1 VLRCDH
7 RRMSHA
13 VARSLV
19 VAVVAATAALEVA
32 ALGLAAGVVPLGQP
46 VLYAAYTGIQA
57 GAGAIIVWH
66 YPRHPIGWLLAAFAL
81 VNALLA
87 DAALSYGQHGYAEG
101 WPGATHAE
109 VVGLTSWVVGSLGI
123 SLLFLLFPDGRY
135 LSRGWRWV
143 PVVWLAGALLTI
155 PGWALNPRLGA
166 DLTGGVNPLATDGFP
181 VEPAFAVGAT
191 LVCAA
196 LVASVVALLVR
207 FRRSRGVRRQQLK
220 WVLLAGGLLTLVL
233 PASAALWTAWPPIH
247 YAPALAVPLLPIAVC
262 VAIVR
267 QHLYDIDL
275 VISRTVAYGGLTGVL
290 GGTYG
295 AVVLAV
301 GALVSSPVAAAAG
314 ALVVAVAFW
323 PVRTRIQD
331 AVDRRFRRARYES
344 RRVMIDFVERL
355 RRGEAGADGVEDAL
369 RTALHDEELAM
380 AFRSEGR
387 TYDVSGRPQ
396 DLDTEPGRT
405 IAAVDTGQQVVTLV
419 RHRDADVRLVADVVD
434 AGRLALEIAAL
445 QTELRRRLKE
455 LDASRSWIVAVAD
468 EERRRLARDLHDGA
482 QQRLVTIGLDLRH
495 AQHALNGSAPPEVDR
510 TLDGAVAELSNAI
523 DDLRELASGL
533 RPASLDA
540 GLGSALRELAARSPI
555 EVEVREDPKRFPS
568 ELEAAAYFIACEGLT
583 NAVKHASAHRVVL
596 EFARQEAELVL
607 TVDDDG
613 AGGADI
619 RRGSGLLGLIDRARA
634 HGGSLTIDS
643 TPGTGTRVTARLPCA

>member
-1 VLRCDH
+1 
-7 RRMSHA
+7 MSYA
-13 VARSLV
+13 AARYLVA
-19 VAVVAATAALEVA
+19 AVVAATVALEVA
-32 ALGLAAGVVPLGQP
+32 AVVLAAGVVPLGQP
-46 VLYAAYTGIQA
+46 VLYAVYAGVQA
-57 GAGAIIVWH
+57 VAGAIIVWH
-66 YPRHPIGWLLAAFAL
+66 YPRHPIGWLLVGFAL
-81 VNALLA
+81 VTALFG
-87 DAALSYGQHGYAEG
+87 DAALSYGQHGYGEG

-109 VVGLTSWVVGSLGI
+109 IMSLTSWVVGGLGL

-143 PVVWLAGALLTI
+143 PVVWCAGAALAI
-155 PGWALNPRLGA
+155 PGWALNPRLGQ
-166 DLTGGVNPLATDGFP
+166 DLTGGVNPLATDAFP
-181 VEPAFAVGAT
+181 VEPAFVAGTT
-191 LVCAA
+191 LICVA
-196 LVASVVALLVR
+196 LVASVAALLLR
-207 FRRSRGVRRQQLK
+207 FRRSTGLERQQLK
-220 WVLLAGGLLTLVL
+220 WVMLAGALLAFVL
-233 PASAALWTAWPPIH
+233 PTSVALWTAWTPIH
-247 YAPALAVPLLPIAVC
+247 YAPALAVPLLPLAVC

-275 VISRTVAYGGLTGVL
+275 VISRTVAYGALTGVL

-323 PVRTRIQD
+323 PVRSRVQD

-344 RRVMIDFVERL
+344 RRVMTDFVDRL

-369 RTALHDEELAM
+369 RTAVHDEELAM

-396 DLDTEPGRT
+396 ELGPAQGRT
-405 IAAVDTGQQVVTLV
+405 VTSVDTGQQVLTLV
-419 RHRDADVRLVADVVD
+419 RHRDADAGLVADVVD

-455 LDASRSWIVAVAD
+455 LDASRSRIVAVAD

-482 QQRLVTIGLDLRH
+482 QQRLVSIGLDLRH

-510 TLDGAVAELSNAI
+510 TLNGAVAELSNAI
-523 DDLRELASGL
+523 DELRELASGL

-555 EVEVREDPKRFPS
+555 PVEVREDPRRFPS

-596 EFARQEAELVL
+596 GFARQEGELVL
-607 TVDDDG
+607 TVSDDG
-613 AGGADI
+613 AGGADV

-643 TPGTGTRVTARLPCA
+643 TAGTGTRVTARLPCV